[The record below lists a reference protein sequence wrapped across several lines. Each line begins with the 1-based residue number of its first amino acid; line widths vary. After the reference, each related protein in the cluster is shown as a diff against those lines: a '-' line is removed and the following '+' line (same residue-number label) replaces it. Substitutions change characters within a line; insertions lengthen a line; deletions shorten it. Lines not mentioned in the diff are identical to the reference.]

1 MAKKTSAP
9 AFTTIR
15 LWLKRLVFLSL
26 LLQIAFVIY
35 FFFRVSAEMP
45 DGDRQRIKLLIA
57 LGIVAALVIVYL
69 FRWRRNKKIQAVV
82 SRIFTWILYLHAAML
97 LYIVALKW
105 INPPITMT
113 QLSSLVTGHG
123 LKRDYVS
130 YNEISYNAKLSVIS
144 GEDQTF
150 PDHNGF
156 DWNAIKKSLNP
167 PKRKKNKMRKIPPGA
182 GASTI
187 SQQVAKNVF
196 LWQGKSYFRK
206 GLEAYFTFMIEQVWG
221 KRRILDVYLNCIEM
235 GDGIFGIEAAAQA
248 YFSKPA
254 AQLSRQEAA
263 MITACFPNP
272 KVYTVKPV
280 SAFVSRKAGWI
291 QQQMNNIESDEDVQA
306 LIK

>member
-1 MAKKTSAP
+1 MI
-9 AFTTIR
+9 FTVVTVGWVLLYRYISPPFT
-15 LWLKRLVFLSL
+15 LLMLTRLVTDEGGFMYKPKSL
-26 LLQIAFVIY
+26 ADISPYL
-35 FFFRVSAEMP
+35 RVC
-45 DGDRQRIKLLIA
+45 
-57 LGIVAALVIVYL
+57 
-69 FRWRRNKKIQAVV
+69 
-82 SRIFTWILYLHAAML
+82 AM
-97 LYIVALKW
+97 A
-105 INPPITMT
+105 
-113 QLSSLVTGHG
+113 S
-123 LKRDYVS
+123 
-130 YNEISYNAKLSVIS
+130 
-144 GEDQTF
+144 EDQNLPF
-150 PDHNGF
+150 HSGLDIEAIGK
-156 DWNAIKKSLNP
+156 AIKVNSKG
-167 PKRKKNKMRKIPPGA
+167 RKVF

-196 LWQGKSYFRK
+196 LWQGKSYVRK